1 MNVVLGCGRREFLP
15 NSTLDQDG
23 KPGSRLGNLNLIDE
37 WLNQRKEKN
46 AKYVTDSSGLAAVPD
61 DTELLL
67 GLFGND
73 HCEYNLDRDPI
84 KQPSLAD
91 KTEAAIKVRNV
102 VPSQNLHF
110 IYKLLFNFRCMYVGG
125 YVR

>member
-15 NSTLDQDG
+15 NSTLDEDG
-23 KPGSRLGNLNLIDE
+23 KPGRRLGTLNLIDE
-37 WLNQRKEKN
+37 WLNQRKEKD

-61 DTELLL
+61 DTEHLL

-73 HCEYNLDRDPI
+73 HCEYNLDRNPI

-91 KTEAAIKVRNV
+91 KTEAAIKVGDV
-102 VPSQNLHF
+102 VPSENSYF
-110 IYKLLFNFRCMYVGG
+110 IYSLFTSFY
-125 YVR
+125 